1 MNHIRRRRERSG
13 EEKMKYLKAVLVIL
27 GLIFATSSTAGAN
40 LVVNGG
46 FETGNLS
53 GWTQV
58 GGETGSLYADVYR
71 NPVLED
77 PNYVPT
83 YPKFAFPVHSGTY
96 HLRNQFTQEWQYIT
110 QNISTTPGQS
120 YTVGFWLTDGD
131 RYGDSAF
138 VARWNGEQKIYSWDE
153 VWNTMPYTYFS
164 YTGVAT
170 ESLTTIEFGFRYG
183 RLRYGLDDVS
193 VNAVPIPGAIWLLGS
208 GLIGLIGMRRKFR
221 K

>member
-1 MNHIRRRRERSG
+1 MNHIRRRREHSG

-27 GLIFATSSTAGAN
+27 ALIFATSSTAGAN

-46 FETGNLS
+46 FETGDLS
-53 GWTQV
+53 GWTRS
-58 GGETGSLYADVYR
+58 GGTGSSLYADVYR
-71 NPVLED
+71 NPVYN
-77 PNYVPT
+77 PS

-96 HLRNQFTQEWQYIT
+96 HLRNEYTFNWQYIT
-110 QNISTTPGQS
+110 QNIITTPGQS
-120 YTVGFWLTDGD
+120 YAVDFWLADAD
-131 RYGDSAF
+131 IWADAVFRAL
-138 VARWNGEQKIYSWDE
+138 WNGTEMIYLYDINR
-153 VWNTMPYTYFS
+153 NTMPYTYFS

-170 ESLTTIEFGFRYG
+170 GSLTTIEFGFRFNPLG
-183 RLRYGLDDVS
+183 YGLDDIS